1 MPEFAFKAPACA
13 INRPNSLIVGAKN
26 QKLFK
31 IRVMP
36 EYIFSGVKDITKMAG
51 MMSAGRFAALFRFG
65 GVSTGVAIDHGH
77 LPAPERIEAS
87 FLEFTVA
94 YARFCAERSDPG
106 VFFDKSYRDNGPQ

>member
-1 MPEFAFKAPACA
+1 MVLLLGPKTRSFL
-13 INRPNSLIVGAKN
+13 RLV
-26 QKLFK
+26 
-31 IRVMP
+31 VMP

-106 VFFDKSYRDNGPQ
+106 VFFDKSYRDNRPQ